1 MFLLQIGK
9 EIISFDDLYS
19 DRWLGLAQ
27 IFVQVFVVF
36 SGLFHLNSK
45 LRYLVRCVK
54 AIWAIRLLGYLAIW
68 LVLALVILPC
78 LGQVSLA

>member
-36 SGLFHLNSK
+36 SGLFHLNMYYGTLSRQAK
-45 LRYLVRCVK
+45 L
-54 AIWAIRLLGYLAIW
+54 A
-68 LVLALVILPC
+68 
-78 LGQVSLA
+78 